1 MIPKRQRKPEH
12 FYCSS
17 GSPDRTLYVLDGD
30 TLIEAGVEDTQA
42 IINSYKDSCDIKL
55 LIERVTQGEYDLL
68 MQRRGVYVDTTKFPT
83 NIVEAQNM
91 LRESK
96 SQFEMLPDDIKKEV
110 GGYEA
115 FSKWSDDDYAAFIK
129 NHQVVSEA
137 PKPVEEIKEV
147 TE

>member
-1 MIPKRQRKPEH
+1 MIPKRQRVAEH

-17 GSPDRTLYVLDGD
+17 GSPDRTLYVLDD
-30 TLIEAGVEDTQA
+30 DILIEAGVEDTQA

-68 MQRRGVYVDTTKFPT
+68 MQKRGVYIDTTKFPT

-91 LRESK
+91 LRDSK
-96 SQFEMLPDDIKKEV
+96 RAFELLPDDIKKEV
-110 GGYEA
+110 GGYET
-115 FSKWSDDDYAAFIK
+115 FSNWTDDDYAKFIK
-129 NHQVVSEA
+129 NHQVKPSDPV
-137 PKPVEEIKEV
+137 PVEEIKEV